1 MNEVVESHKI
11 IFKPQPNNYKIIINE
26 KLETNENFETCREN
40 RSFESKCLSNEIIK
54 SDRY

>member
-1 MNEVVESHKI
+1 MNEVVESDKI

-26 KLETNENFETCREN
+26 KLETNKNLETCREN

-54 SDRY
+54 SERY